1 MRNVTQDRQL
11 LCVGRFQEIPVTR
24 SWMFLE
30 PTQISDRLRLPLSPF
45 SSTPICSLSSS
56 FADDPSLLKG
66 RVNGRVNGIKKN
78 FTVAL

>member
-30 PTQISDRLRLPLSPF
+30 PTQISDRLSPY

-66 RVNGRVNGIKKN
+66 RVNGRVNEIKKY
-78 FTVAL
+78 FTIAL